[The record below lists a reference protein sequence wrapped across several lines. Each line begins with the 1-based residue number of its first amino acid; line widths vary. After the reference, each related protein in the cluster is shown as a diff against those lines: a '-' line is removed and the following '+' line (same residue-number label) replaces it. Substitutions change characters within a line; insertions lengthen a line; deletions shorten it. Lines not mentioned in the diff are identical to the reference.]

1 MPPMKL
7 KPVFLACLVMSAPA
21 WGEGKLR
28 DLCAERPGL
37 DTPACTVDPGH
48 LQVEV
53 GLGDWTL
60 DRQPDSR
67 TDTIV
72 VGDISARY
80 GVGESTEIRLGWSAY
95 GHSRTR
101 GQATGAVDRLSGT
114 GDVTIGLKQNLSS
127 PSGDGFSLAVLPY
140 ATLPTGKTG
149 IGAGDWGA
157 GLLIPASYALTE
169 VFTLELTP
177 EWDAA
182 VDSDGEGRHSAYGS
196 AAGLGVKLNEQW
208 SMSVEGQL
216 IRDRDPA
223 GHSTQALAGAYLAW
237 QPKRRIQFDAGAQ
250 AGLNHATPDVEL
262 YFGISEKF

>member
-1 MPPMKL
+1 MRTK
-7 KPVFLACLVMSAPA
+7 FLMLAAVLLSTSAWADDDP
-21 WGEGKLR
+21 GKLR

-60 DRQPDSR
+60 DKEGGSR

-72 VGDISARY
+72 AGDISARY
-80 GVGESTEIRLGWSAY
+80 GVGESTEIRLGWTAY

-101 GQATGAVDRLSGT
+101 DATGAVDRLGGT
-114 GDVTIGLKQNLSS
+114 GDIIIGLKQNLSS
-127 PSGDGFSLAVLPY
+127 PTGDGFSMAVLPSMS
-140 ATLPTGKTG
+140 LPTGKNG

-157 GLLIPASYALTE
+157 GVLLPTSYALTPI
-169 VFTLELTP
+169 FTLEMTP
-177 EWDAA
+177 EWDLA
-182 VDSDGEGRHSAYGS
+182 VDSDGKGRHTAYGS
-196 AAGLGVKLNEQW
+196 AAGLGIKLNEQW

-237 QPKRRIQFDAGAQ
+237 QPKDRIQLDAGAQ
-250 AGLNHATPDVEL
+250 AGLNHATPDLEI
-262 YFGISEKF
+262 YFGVTEKF